1 MQADTAMPTQS
12 APQASPTQPSSYA
25 APVAQ
30 TAAQAPAVST
40 TSQWVAPYQ
49 QAVAPAP
56 QMQAQMGVSAYQSAP
71 TASYPQAPQAA
82 PQAENPYKEAF
93 NKVVGL
99 LSSPVQ
105 FPSLG
110 QQSTQTPAEAVQANY
125 GSQQATQFNS
135 LGMQTSMPG
144 INSNPAYSNS
154 SSQASLEISPD
165 QLRANGVSEASLEI
179 IDHFGPDVP
188 KVLNDYSCQLEDALI
203 QTNQQLIEA
212 VNLLQELSAGR
223 LDVLLLALDVDL
235 GDVATQLLFE
245 EAFVFAA
252 PTTHRLA
259 RRKRIA
265 QDELEGERVL
275 LLEEG
280 HCLRDSALEVCRRG
294 RAREVEEFRATSLG
308 TLVQMVASGVGVTL
322 LPEMAV
328 SVEARAGEIA
338 VVPFAPPPPVRQI
351 GLAWRPTSGLGAG
364 FRALGEYLETLL

>member
-1 MQADTAMPTQS
+1 FGDPLAGRLRLGVIPT
-12 APQASPTQPSSYA
+12 
-25 APVAQ
+25 
-30 TAAQAPAVST
+30 
-40 TSQWVAPYQ
+40 VAPY
-49 QAVAPAP
+49 VLPRVLP
-56 QMQAQMGVSAYQSAP
+56 GVRSR
-71 TASYPQAPQAA
+71 
-82 PQAENPYKEAF
+82 
-93 NKVVGL
+93 
-99 LSSPVQ
+99 
-105 FPSLG
+105 FP
-110 QQSTQTPAEAVQANY
+110 
-125 GSQQATQFNS
+125 
-135 LGMQTSMPG
+135 
-144 INSNPAYSNS
+144 
-154 SSQASLEISPD
+154 
-165 QLRANGVSEASLEI
+165 
-179 IDHFGPDVP
+179 
-188 KVLNDYSCQLEDALI
+188 QLELLI
-203 QTNQQLIEA
+203 REDRTS
-212 VNLLQELSAGR
+212 NLLQELAAGR

-235 GDVATQLLFE
+235 GDMTTQLLFE

-252 PTTHRLA
+252 PTSHRLA

-308 TLVQMVASGVGVTL
+308 TLVQMVASGIGVTL

>member
-1 MQADTAMPTQS
+1 MQERPSIRQLEYFVALSETLNFRKAAERCFVSQPALSAQIQKLEATLGVRLFERDARRVLPTAVGVEI
-12 APQASPTQPSSYA
+12 A
-25 APVAQ
+25 AKAREVLARCDQLGDVAQ
-30 TAAQAPAVST
+30 HFGDPLAGRLRLGVIPT
-40 TSQWVAPYQ
+40 VAPY
-49 QAVAPAP
+49 V
-56 QMQAQMGVSAYQSAP
+56 
-71 TASYPQAPQAA
+71 
-82 PQAENPYKEAF
+82 
-93 NKVVGL
+93 L
-99 LSSPVQ
+99 
-105 FPSLG
+105 
-110 QQSTQTPAEAVQANY
+110 
-125 GSQQATQFNS
+125 
-135 LGMQTSMPG
+135 
-144 INSNPAYSNS
+144 
-154 SSQASLEISPD
+154 
-165 QLRANGVSEASLEI
+165 
-179 IDHFGPDVP
+179 P
-188 KVLNDYSCQLEDALI
+188 KVLPGVRTRFPKLELLI
-203 QTNQQLIEA
+203 REDRTS
-212 VNLLQELSAGR
+212 NLLQELSAGR

-351 GLAWRPTSGLGAG
+351 GLAWRPTSGLSAG